1 MIEISKRGMC
11 PRKLPDSMLPDSML
25 PNVCLQLCGG
35 GYTAGQTTS
44 AMILQR
50 DVERDGVGKYK
61 GVTVKKVA
69 P

>member
-1 MIEISKRGMC
+1 MIEISKRGQ
-11 PRKLPDSMLPDSML
+11 PTKTFNDALL
-25 PNVCLQLCGG
+25 PNVCLQLTGG
-35 GYTAGQTTS
+35 GWTASQT
-44 AMILQR
+44 AKAILLQA

>member
-11 PRKLPDSMLPDSML
+11 PRKLPDSMLPD
-25 PNVCLQLCGG
+25 VCLQIVGG
-35 GYTAGQTTS
+35 GWTASQTAN
-44 AMILQR
+44 AMLLQA

-69 P
+69 Q

>member
-1 MIEISKRGMC
+1 MIEISKRGAPTIC
-11 PRKLPDSMLPDSML
+11 LRDELLSHI
-25 PNVCLQLCGG
+25 CLQICGG

-50 DVERDGVGKYK
+50 DVERDGVGKFK

>member
-1 MIEISKRGMC
+1 MIEISKRGQ
-11 PRKLPDSMLPDSML
+11 PTKTFKDETL
-25 PNVCLQLCGG
+25 PNVCLQICGG
-35 GYTAGQTTS
+35 GYTAGQTAS

-61 GVTVKKVA
+61 GVTVKKVV

>member
-1 MIEISKRGMC
+1 MIEISKRGAPTIC
-11 PRKLPDSMLPDSML
+11 LRDELLSHI
-25 PNVCLQLCGG
+25 CLQICGG
-35 GYTAGQTTS
+35 GYSAGQTTS

-50 DVERDGVGKYK
+50 DVERDGVGKFK

>member
-11 PRKLPDSMLPDSML
+11 PRKLPDSMLPD
-25 PNVCLQLCGG
+25 VCLQVCGG

-44 AMILQR
+44 AMILQA

>member
-11 PRKLPDSMLPDSML
+11 PRKLPDSMLPHI
-25 PNVCLQLCGG
+25 CLQICGG
-35 GYTAGQTTS
+35 GYTASQTAN

-50 DVERDGVGKYK
+50 DVERDGVGKHK
-61 GVTVKKVA
+61 GVTVKKVL

>member
-1 MIEISKRGMC
+1 MITVEKRGTAT
-11 PRKLPDSMLPDSML
+11 KTFEDALLPD
-25 PNVCLQLCGG
+25 VCLQICGG

-50 DVERDGVGKYK
+50 DVDRDGVGKYK
-61 GVTVKKVA
+61 GVTVKKVS